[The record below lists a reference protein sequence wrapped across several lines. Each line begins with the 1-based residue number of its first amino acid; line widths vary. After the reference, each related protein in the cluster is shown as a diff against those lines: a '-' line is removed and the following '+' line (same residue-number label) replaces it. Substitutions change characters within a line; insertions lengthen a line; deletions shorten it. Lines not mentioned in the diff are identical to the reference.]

1 MKKIWSYLS
10 IPAAALAVLTGS
22 IAWVV
27 LLRPFYYVQIGPL
40 GVCQASG
47 LTAAQARA
55 AYSDVMD
62 YCLGLR
68 PDFAA
73 GVLPFSAEGAS
84 HFADVR
90 VLFILDL
97 AVLAV
102 TLLFLLGLWI
112 ACRRRTALPR
122 LAGRTPGFWAACG
135 LCGIILIV
143 AALAAT
149 DFDRAFTI
157 FHGVFFP
164 GKENWL
170 FDPATDPVILLL
182 PEEFFRNC
190 AIAIA
195 ASLLLL
201 CLVLALTGRKQKNK
215 ALLAALCKKNIHA
228 SAWCSLSGSDLPLAG
243 LPIAVCKDH
252 IVQITQD
259 PVVHHTVSR
268 SFLLLFSKTQY
279 STAPKQM
286 QVFFRE
292 FTQV

>member
-1 MKKIWSYLS
+1 MQKLWSYVA
-10 IPAAALAVLTGS
+10 IPATALAVLTGS
-22 IAWVV
+22 VAWVV

-55 AYSDVMD
+55 AYNDVMD

-68 PDFAA
+68 SDFAA

-90 VLFILDL
+90 ALFILDL
-97 AVLAV
+97 AVLALSV
-102 TLLFLLGLWI
+102 AILAALKASCL
-112 ACRRRTALPR
+112 RRKTSLPR
-122 LAGRTPGFWAACG
+122 LAERTPGFWAACG
-135 LCGIILIV
+135 LGGVILVV
-143 AALAAT
+143 AARAAT
-149 DFDRAFTI
+149 DFDRAFTV
-157 FHGVFFP
+157 FHGIFFP

-201 CLVLALTGRKQKNK
+201 CLVLILTGRRQKK
-215 ALLAALCKKNIHA
+215 
-228 SAWCSLSGSDLPLAG
+228 
-243 LPIAVCKDH
+243 
-252 IVQITQD
+252 
-259 PVVHHTVSR
+259 
-268 SFLLLFSKTQY
+268 
-279 STAPKQM
+279 
-286 QVFFRE
+286 
-292 FTQV
+292 